1 MGKFNAASGRENHF
15 KRIRA
20 EDPSSGDGD
29 DGAPTMTAAKGGISG
44 SVPHFTCGQFIE
56 FELEAALD
64 GVTNFG
70 DFNCELFSEHDVN
83 PRSESGN
90 QKDLMKS
97 LAAAVRRG
105 DRIQPESAVQE
116 RQIGHMQGQYP
127 MSTLLNESAAPNR
140 GCTGFAH
147 DFDGLDT

>member
-1 MGKFNAASGRENHF
+1 MRKFNAASGRENQF

-44 SVPHFTCGQFIE
+44 SVPHFTWVQFIE

-70 DFNCELFSEHDVN
+70 NFNCELFSEHDVN
-83 PRSESGN
+83 LRSESGN

-97 LAAAVRRG
+97 LAARVHRG
-105 DRIQPESAVQE
+105 DRIQPEGAFRE
-116 RQIGHMQGQYP
+116 RQVGHMQGHYP
-127 MSTLLNESAAPNR
+127 MSTLLNESAAPSP
-140 GCTGFAH
+140 GCTGPTH
-147 DFDGLDT
+147 DFDGLHT